1 MRIKLAYNTLL
12 NSNSQRGGSN
22 TNSTSGFSYSNTPS
36 KGESRENQQ
45 EEFYGLGKS
54 S

>member
-22 TNSTSGFSYSNTPS
+22 TNSTPS